1 MKIRRIDMYLMN
13 QYNNYCDEAL
23 RYNDIQK
30 TFQAWKEDNI
40 VSLVKDYKEYRR
52 LDRYGSQV

>member
-13 QYNNYCDEAL
+13 QYKNYCDEAL

>member
-13 QYNNYCDEAL
+13 QYKNYCDEAL

-52 LDRYGSQV
+52 LDRYGSKV

>member
-1 MKIRRIDMYLMN
+1 MRVRRIDMYLMN
-13 QYNNYCDEAL
+13 QYKNYCDEAL

-52 LDRYGSQV
+52 LERYGS

>member
-1 MKIRRIDMYLMN
+1 MKIRRIDMYIMN
-13 QYNNYCDEAL
+13 QYKNYCDEAL

-40 VSLVKDYKEYRR
+40 IELVKEYKKYRR

>member
-1 MKIRRIDMYLMN
+1 MKVRRIDMYLMN
-13 QYNNYCDEAL
+13 QYKNYCDEAL

-40 VSLVKDYKEYRR
+40 VSLVKEYKEYRR
-52 LDRYGSQV
+52 LDRYGSKV

>member
-1 MKIRRIDMYLMN
+1 MKIRRIDMYIMN
-13 QYNNYCDEAL
+13 QYKNYCDEVL

>member
-13 QYNNYCDEAL
+13 QYKNYCDEAL

-30 TFQAWKEDNI
+30 TFQAWKEDNLLT
-40 VSLVKDYKEYRR
+40 LVKEYKEYRR

>member
-13 QYNNYCDEAL
+13 QYKNYCDEAL

-52 LDRYGSQV
+52 LDR